1 MRLDKMTPEQ
11 RGRFDAHCAESKT
24 KSPYTCMACGKLLLD
39 PGAPGRLQ
47 LVPGAVR
54 IPFFGEFCSQACA
67 SAFEQD
73 YGILFRR
80 DASARGGMSGR

>member
-11 RGRFDAHCAESKT
+11 RTRFEMQCAEWKSKPFH
-24 KSPYTCMACGKLLLD
+24 SCMACGKVLLD

-47 LVPGAVR
+47 LVPGTIT

-67 SAFEQD
+67 SAFERD
-73 YGILFRR
+73 YGILFQR
-80 DASARGGMSGR
+80 DAMGRVSYE